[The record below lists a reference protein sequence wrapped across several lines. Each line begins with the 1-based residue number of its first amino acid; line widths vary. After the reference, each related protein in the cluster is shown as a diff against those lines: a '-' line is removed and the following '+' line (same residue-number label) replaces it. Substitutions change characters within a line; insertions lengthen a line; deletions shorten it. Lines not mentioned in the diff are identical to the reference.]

1 MKGQTMQQP
10 RRIRLNQELR
20 NKIVPR
26 FKVHLEQEDTQE
38 RKKYYDL
45 RNDFKSLQDKTW
57 KLAETIVRRQYP
69 QEDIKTAH
77 YLQDKY
83 ENVDTI
89 AKDSCFHF
97 GYMGKDEEG
106 KDEHTTKHFDFK
118 IDGEIDGI
126 DRQGEDRG
134 YNSKDFAYAYFR
146 DDLKGQENCNPDICV
161 EMKGK
166 DRNPHEQKFVD
177 ANNKFLGTY
186 SGSDEGRNRFAREW
200 NDEYKLDLIG
210 REYCR
215 DRQIPCS
222 KQEFDTMVIW
232 QQAKGQLIVAHENW
246 IESILK
252 QTKFIK
258 DVVKGYKY
266 LDEAVEF
273 AVESGIALNEA
284 EIIRVNSTGLTLYN
298 PKNAS
303 EMLKSMKNLNVSR
316 EQKIADRILY
326 EKNAQSEVVN

>member
-1 MKGQTMQQP
+1 MKGQTMEKQP

-69 QEDIKTAH
+69 QGDIDKAY
-77 YLQDKY
+77 YLQNKY
-83 ENVDTI
+83 PNVNTI
-89 AKDSCFHF
+89 APDSCFHF
-97 GYMGKDEEG
+97 GYMGKPEESDEDD
-106 KDEHTTKHFDFK
+106 KYITKHFDFK
-118 IDGEIDGI
+118 IDGDIDGI
-126 DRQGEDRG
+126 DRQGQERDFR
-134 YNSKDFAYAYFR
+134 SQDFAYAYFR
-146 DDLKGQENCNPDICV
+146 DDLKGQENCNPDINI
-161 EMKGK
+161 EMKDK
-166 DRNPHEQKFVD
+166 DRNPHQQKFQD

-186 SGSDEGRNRFAREW
+186 SGGDEGRNRFAKEW
-200 NDEYKLDLIG
+200 NDEYKLDLI
-210 REYCR
+210 
-215 DRQIPCS
+215 DQMI
-222 KQEFDTMVIW
+222 IW
-232 QQAKGQLIVAHENW
+232 QQAKGQLIMAHEKW

-252 QTKFIK
+252 QMKFIK

-273 AVESGIALNEA
+273 ATLSGLAINEA
-284 EIIRVNSTGLTLYN
+284 EIIRTNSTGLTLYN
-298 PKNAS
+298 PVNAS
-303 EMLKSMKNLNVSR
+303 EMLKSMKNKNISR

-326 EKNAQSEVVN
+326 EKNAQSQVVN